1 MHVRVPICECMLI
14 RFRLTLGVSA
24 LQILFSITLCVA
36 SVTFSHK
43 QPVTGTANQK
53 TRRRAPAHRLQLF
66 LVLLAQ
72 SLVDGE
78 VAVFVGV
85 GVLLD
90 FLPHNGG
97 GSYRGEVIGGNLHAA
112 ATSPGC
118 LHKHTQRWW
127 ALATLVRLRQSGHRV
142 RHQLS
147 KGYNYLYA
155 KLQSLLT
162 ITLSTNVVTFPS

>member
-1 MHVRVPICECMLI
+1 MHIWVPICEHMIHAHRLH
-14 RFRLTLGVSA
+14 RLTSGVSA
-24 LQILFSITLCVA
+24 LQMLFYITLCVA
-36 SVTFSHK
+36 SVTYSYN
-43 QPVTGTANQK
+43 QLVTGTANQK

-90 FLPHNGG
+90 FLPHNRG

-118 LHKHTQRWW
+118 LHKHTQ
-127 ALATLVRLRQSGHRV
+127 
-142 RHQLS
+142 
-147 KGYNYLYA
+147 
-155 KLQSLLT
+155 
-162 ITLSTNVVTFPS
+162 

>member
-1 MHVRVPICECMLI
+1 M
-14 RFRLTLGVSA
+14 
-24 LQILFSITLCVA
+24 TLCVA
-36 SVTFSHK
+36 SVTSSHN
-43 QPVTGTANQK
+43 QPVTGTAKQK
-53 TRRRAPAHRLQLF
+53 ARRRAPAHRLQLF

-112 ATSPGC
+112 ATSPGR
-118 LHKHTQRWW
+118 LHKHAQ
-127 ALATLVRLRQSGHRV
+127 
-142 RHQLS
+142 
-147 KGYNYLYA
+147 
-155 KLQSLLT
+155 
-162 ITLSTNVVTFPS
+162 